1 MERVLMVLVAAAAC
15 SCQQPEQAANKP
27 DGRDFCPAGADLVFY
42 VDPMIGTK
50 GQGNSTPAAMVPHG
64 MVKLGPDTNAKKTA
78 VDAYRYE
85 DSKIEG
91 FTHTHLQGPGGS
103 SNGYSQILVVPT
115 VGSLAIKEAD
125 YASTFSHKTEKA
137 SPGYYAVT
145 LDDHKVRA
153 ELTATAHAGVHRYTF
168 PASTEARVVLD
179 LGHSLGE
186 SKDGAVEVV
195 DSRTIQGHAVYLVHP
210 VVYHALIRDE
220 LETSLSKVY
229 FYARFNK
236 PFTRHGTWSYADG
249 KRTASK
255 GAKKAKGQ
263 QIGAWAGFSTA
274 AGDKIEVRIGI
285 SLVSTAQAK
294 RNLEAEVGE
303 STFDAVASA
312 ARRAWNCRLNRV
324 QVEGGPD
331 DERTVFYTA
340 LYHPLMAPA
349 DYSEVGG
356 VFYSAA
362 DSKGAV
368 TTWKTR
374 RFFTDDWCAW
384 DTFRTSRPLA
394 TLVEPETVDDVVAS
408 YLHLYKQGG
417 WLPKC
422 TWHASGYSRV
432 MIGNHAVSIIA
443 DAMVKGFDGF
453 DTNTAWAA
461 VEKSATKDNKYG
473 AMDAVCGYFNLG
485 VPPDYLKLGYV
496 SHECDFW
503 QSASMTLEYAYND
516 WCIARMAGHLGK
528 ADQRATY
535 TARAGNY
542 KKQFNPKTGF
552 MQGRRRNG
560 SWVEP
565 FDPTSTADINDF
577 CEASS
582 WIYTW
587 FVPHDVPGLVS
598 LLGGAAVFEAKLDKF
613 FADGHFDISN
623 EPSFHIPF
631 LYNRVGAPAKTQAKV
646 RAVLNKDF
654 TSGADGLPGNDDA
667 GATSAWYVLAALGL
681 YPVAPGDG
689 RYDVTS
695 PLFPRV
701 TLRLNPAFHKGKT
714 FVIEAPR
721 AGAKDVYIQSAT
733 LNGAALSRP
742 MITHQAITAG
752 GKLVLKLGPAAS
764 SWGATTK

>member
-1 MERVLMVLVAAAAC
+1 MHRYTLLIAMVAAAC
-15 SCQQPEQAANKP
+15 SCQQPPESKR
-27 DGRDFCPAGADLVFY
+27 DGRDFCPKGEDLAAF

-50 GQGNSTPAAMVPHG
+50 GSGNSVPAALVPHG
-64 MVKLGPDTNAKKTA
+64 MVKLGPDTNASA
-78 VDAYRYE
+78 SSVDAYRYE
-85 DSKIEG
+85 DTRIEG

-103 SNGYSQILVVPT
+103 ANGYSQILIMPT
-115 VGSLAIKEAD
+115 VGPLMTQTKD
-125 YASTFSHKTEKA
+125 YSSAFSHASEEA

-145 LDDHKVRA
+145 LDDYKVKA
-153 ELTATAHAGVHRYTF
+153 ELTATAHAGFHRYTF
-168 PASTEARVVLD
+168 PASSQAQILLD

-186 SKDGAVEVV
+186 SRDGKVEVLN
-195 DSRTIQGHAVYLVHP
+195 SRTLEGYGVYLVHP
-210 VVYHALIRDE
+210 VLFNALLRDE
-220 LETSLSKVY
+220 VETSLSKVY
-229 FYARFNK
+229 FHARFSTA
-236 PFTRHGTWSYADG
+236 FSTHGTWKDVGG
-249 KRTASK
+249 KHELTT
-255 GAKKAKGQ
+255 GAKQASGQ
-263 QIGAWAGFSTA
+263 KIGAWVGFTTTA
-274 AGDKIEVRIGI
+274 KQKIEVQIGI
-285 SLVSTAQAK
+285 SMVSTAQAR
-294 RNLEAEVGE
+294 RNLEAEVGTQ
-303 STFDAVASA
+303 TFDAVAAA

-324 QVEGGPD
+324 QVQGGTV
-331 DERTVFYTA
+331 EQKTVFYTA
-340 LYHPLMAPA
+340 LYHTLMAPA
-349 DYSEVGG
+349 DYTEVGG

-368 TTWKTR
+368 TTWQDR
-374 RFFTDDWCAW
+374 HFFTDDWCAW

-394 TLVEPETVDDVVAS
+394 TMVEPATVDDVVAS
-408 YLHLYKQGG
+408 YLHLYQQGG

-443 DAMVKGFDGF
+443 DAMVKGFNGF
-453 DTNTAWAA
+453 DSRTAWAA

-473 AMDAVCGYFNLG
+473 SMDAVCGYFNLG

-516 WCIARMAGHLGK
+516 WCIARMASHLGK
-528 ADQRATY
+528 TDQQSIY
-535 TARAGNY
+535 TARAANY
-542 KKQFNPKTGF
+542 KKQFNPKQGF

-565 FDPTSTADINDF
+565 FDPTSTAEINDF

-598 LLGGAAVFEAKLDKF
+598 LLGGTKAFVAKLDKF
-613 FADGHFDISN
+613 FADGHFEISN

-631 LYNRVGAPAKTQAKV
+631 LYNRAGAPDKAQARV

-654 TSGADGLPGNDDA
+654 TSEPNGLPGNDDA
-667 GATSAWYVLAALGL
+667 GATSAWYVLAAMGL

-695 PLFPRV
+695 PIFTRV
-701 TLRLNPAFHKGKT
+701 TLQLNPAFYKGET
-714 FVIEAPR
+714 FVIEAPA
-721 AGAKDVYIQSAT
+721 AGAKNLYIKSAT
-733 LNGAALSRP
+733 LNGEPLSKP
-742 MITHQAITAG
+742 MIEHKTIAAG
-752 GKLVLKLGPAAS
+752 GKLVLQLGPSPS
-764 SWGATTK
+764 SWGAGKN